1 MLNKLIA
8 AAAVLLIFSN
18 QAQAQAQAQA
28 AAPAAEIV
36 SRPTAASPAAMTA
49 SRPAPQWLSFPAH
62 TVLRVQLRLL
72 PLQGKQGRDTP
83 ISTGYRPELRFFD
96 AREGVTCSLTLPPG
110 PGGEL
115 QLGHG
120 TEATAQCLDALK
132 LREDRLQ
139 FQMFQGGRLVGEGQV
154 LR

>member
-1 MLNKLIA
+1 MQNKLIA
-8 AAAVLLIFSN
+8 AAAVLLFLSN
-18 QAQAQAQAQA
+18 QAQAQAQAA
-28 AAPAAEIV
+28 VPAAEIV
-36 SRPTAASPAAMTA
+36 SRPVSASPAAKTA

-62 TVLRVQLRLL
+62 TALRVQLRLL

-83 ISTGYRPELRFFD
+83 ISTGYRPELRFAD
-96 AREGVTCSLTLPPG
+96 VREGVTCSLTLPPG

-115 QLGHG
+115 QPGHG

-139 FQMFQGGRLVGEGQV
+139 FRMYQGGRLVGEGQV
-154 LR
+154 LP